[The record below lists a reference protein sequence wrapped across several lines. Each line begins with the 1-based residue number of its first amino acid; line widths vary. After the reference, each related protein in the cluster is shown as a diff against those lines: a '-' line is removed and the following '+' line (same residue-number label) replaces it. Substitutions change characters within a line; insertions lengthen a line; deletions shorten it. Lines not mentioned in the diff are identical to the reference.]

1 MKKKMRKAAAIALV
15 FTLLVLQYIGID
27 VDTAKAAQYGDLG
40 ILGEWEYSAP
50 DYYCHLEYLSEKD
63 AFLVYLKENTKENQK
78 IILDGISDNMK
89 IIFASC
95 EYSRNELR
103 QVMSEITTAEYPGV
117 QSWGITSVT
126 LDSGA
131 VEPRVSVSILKDN
144 YGGTAKKLAEK
155 YGDKVY
161 TVSVPTGD
169 KIMPVPIVPNDKP
182 YQPPVTPTVK
192 FKSVKYA
199 KKKITVKWKK
209 MSTVS
214 KYKIV
219 ITKTGGK
226 TVLNKTTKKAGYIYK
241 IKGKA
246 AKRYTVKVK
255 AYNKSAKKWG
265 AWTKRV
271 VKKK

>member
-1 MKKKMRKAAAIALV
+1 MKKKIRRVAAIMIAIAV
-15 FTLLVLQYIGID
+15 LLLQNGQIG
-27 VDTAKAAQYGDLG
+27 VYTAKAAQYGDLG
-40 ILGEWEYSAP
+40 ILGQWEYSAP

-78 IILDGISDNMK
+78 IILDGVPDNMK

-95 EYSRNELR
+95 DYSRNELR
-103 QVMSEITTAEYPGV
+103 QVMSEITTAEYPGI
-117 QSWGITSVT
+117 QSWGIATVALS
-126 LDSGA
+126 SGK

-144 YGGTAKKLAEK
+144 YEVAAKKLAEK

-161 TVSVPTGD
+161 TIAVPTGD
-169 KIMPVPIVPNDKP
+169 KIMPAPTKP

-192 FKSVKYA
+192 FKSVELA

-219 ITKTGGK
+219 ITKSGGK
-226 TVLNKTTKKAGYIYK
+226 TVLNKTTKKVSCSYK
-241 IKGKA
+241 IKGKV
-246 AKRYTVKVK
+246 AKKYTVKVK
-255 AYNKSAKKWG
+255 AYNKSTKKWG